1 VSVKARFLANT
12 VSCGV
17 ILASFLIS
25 TSSTLRDFAL
35 WRTSPNWLHTVAF
48 MCGLALG
55 MNFDR
60 ISTVFYGI
68 GSMALIAVL
77 IFSGVLIS
85 AALLSD
91 TPVLDVVLLFAFQR
105 SFPSFVSICVLG
117 CVGAA
122 LSMVLKS
129 LLGRL

>member
-1 VSVKARFLANT
+1 MSVKARFLANT
-12 VSCGV
+12 VSCGLV
-17 ILASFLIS
+17 LANFLIS
-25 TSSTLRDFAL
+25 TSSTLRDFAV
-35 WRTSPNWLHTVAF
+35 WRTSPNWLHTAAF
-48 MCGLALG
+48 ICGFALG

-60 ISTVFYGI
+60 IASIFYGI
-68 GSMALIAVL
+68 CSMALIAVL

-91 TPVLDVVLLFAFQR
+91 TPVLDVVVLFAFQR
-105 SFPSFVSICVLG
+105 SFPSFISICVLG

-129 LLGRL
+129 LLGQL